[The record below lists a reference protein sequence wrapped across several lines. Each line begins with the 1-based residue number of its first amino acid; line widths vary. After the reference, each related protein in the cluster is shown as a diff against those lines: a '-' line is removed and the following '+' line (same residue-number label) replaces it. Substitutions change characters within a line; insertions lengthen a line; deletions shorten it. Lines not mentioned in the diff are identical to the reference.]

1 MRKKM
6 DIENRIKDQRTAIA
20 ASKDYI
26 GPQGVFCFIAKNLG
40 DQIIQDS
47 LGDVYQ
53 NYLPEFNE
61 PPPFDDDF
69 RFQEMDENATS
80 FVIGYAYNKSGL
92 EIVYKEHDAS
102 IKVYYQGYL
111 MYHEISE
118 DLQLYK
124 PNKLW
129 EDVVEIINQQAR
141 IKYAKK
147 IEEAQHKKMKESKEY
162 KQAFLQELKDRWG
175 DDLF

>member
-1 MRKKM
+1 M
-6 DIENRIKDQRTAIA
+6 DIESRIKDQRTAIA

-26 GPQGVFCFIAKNLG
+26 GPQGIFCFIAKNLG

-53 NYLPEFNE
+53 NYLPEFTE
-61 PPPFDDDF
+61 PPPSDDF
-69 RFQEMDENATS
+69 RFQEMDEDATS
-80 FVIGYAYNKSGL
+80 FVIGYGYNKNGL
-92 EIVYKEHDAS
+92 EIVYKEHESS
-102 IKVYYQGYL
+102 IKVYYGGYL

-129 EDVVEIINQQAR
+129 EDVVETINQQAR

-147 IEEAQHKKMKESKEY
+147 MEDLQRKKAKDSKEY